1 MGQFFRFLDAGPGPL
16 STMYSN
22 IQQLHWGP
30 VIPVPIRW
38 ADDFGTSNCSGGACY
53 GHRPL
58 SKQKFGSGY
67 NQLPDRTVKVPK
79 SVQNWGSAGQIGGH
93 DLLENCGNLG

>member
-1 MGQFFRFLDAGPGPL
+1 M
-16 STMYSN
+16 
-22 IQQLHWGP
+22 
-30 VIPVPIRW
+30 IPVPIRW
-38 ADDFGTSNCSGGACY
+38 ADFGIRGSGGACY

-79 SVQNWGSAGQIGGH
+79 LVQNWGSAGQIGGH
-93 DLLENCGNLG
+93 DLLENYGNLG